1 MKYEI
6 TVLTKKDIDKIL
18 SFEGAYAPAM
28 PVYFPY
34 DKETLEQEFAT
45 GTAYKC
51 GIFLNSELI
60 AYSGYGK
67 KDEGVYQMDGIVV
80 KPEYRRQGIGQL
92 LFEHRLSKIK
102 EDPKLK
108 EVYVTC
114 YPKNTP
120 IIMLY
125 LKNDFEIYDLKKD
138 YYAPGAD
145 RVFLRKFF

>member
-1 MKYEI
+1 MDYVI
-6 TVLTKKDIDKIL
+6 TELTKTDIDKIL
-18 SFEGAYAPAM
+18 TFEKSYAPAM

-34 DKETLEQEFAT
+34 DRETLVKEFDE

-51 GIFLNSELI
+51 GIFIDNELI

-67 KDEGVYQMDGIVV
+67 KEAGIYQMDGMVV
-80 KPEYRRQGIGQL
+80 KPEYRRHGIGQL
-92 LFEHRLSKIK
+92 LFDHRLSKIK
-102 EDPKLK
+102 EDPALK
-108 EVYVTC
+108 EIYVTC

-138 YYAPGAD
+138 YYAVGAD
-145 RVFLRKFF
+145 RIFLRKYF